1 MYLKLHFLKKIFLIY
16 IKKLKNF
23 IYATLIKIF
32 NKIQL
37 SKEKKFFSIQPNKY
51 CNKVKKNLELF
62 ILNKFFMTDIIS
74 KQKLD
79 ILLAKEENVI
89 NWNEVLEKSKK
100 TFGSDIYESWIKNIN
115 LKKEFNHY
123 VILSVPTRF
132 VRDWIVSRYA
142 DKILDVI
149 KIYKKSIQR
158 LEFLIEE
165 TQEKSDQ
172 FILSKK
178 NKITSIENSLLNYN
192 RFSLN
197 NRFDNFVVGESNEL
211 AYTAARKICVESAHY
226 NPLFIYSSVG
236 MGKTHLLNAI
246 GLEVRNSK
254 KVMFIS
260 AERFMY
266 HFIRSLKNKEMVKFK
281 DLFRGANIFIIDDI
295 QFVNGKEA
303 MQEEFF
309 HTFNAL
315 IERGSQIVI
324 SSDRPP
330 FSLDRIQERIKS
342 RMSGGLVIDIQP
354 PDLDLRIKILKSKFE
369 EIKKN
374 FNENYDLSEELF
386 KFLATEVTSS
396 VREMVGALNRVLAF
410 SKMNTKSPNIYEC
423 KRILKDFINS
433 NNKSINVEF
442 IQNLVASHFNL
453 NIKELLSARRSR
465 SLARPR
471 QIAMYLA
478 KQHTT
483 NSLPDIGRKFSNR
496 DHTTVIHAVKKIDE
510 LIKKDNDI
518 RQSVIELKKKLL

>member
-1 MYLKLHFLKKIFLIY
+1 
-16 IKKLKNF
+16 
-23 IYATLIKIF
+23 
-32 NKIQL
+32 
-37 SKEKKFFSIQPNKY
+37 
-51 CNKVKKNLELF
+51 
-62 ILNKFFMTDIIS
+62 MTDILS
-74 KQKLD
+74 KQTSNVLV
-79 ILLAKEENVI
+79 AKEENLL
-89 NWNEVLEKSKK
+89 NWNETVEKLKK
-100 TFGSDIYESWIKNIN
+100 TFGNDIYESWIKNIN

-149 KIYKKSIQR
+149 KTFKRSIQR
-158 LEFLIEE
+158 LEFSIEE
-165 TQEKSDQ
+165 NQEKTVQSV
-172 FILSKK
+172 FSKK
-178 NKITSIENSLLNYN
+178 NKITPIENSLLNYN
-192 RFSLN
+192 RFSPN
-197 NRFDNFVVGESNEL
+197 YRFDNFIVGESNEL
-211 AYTAARKICVESAHY
+211 AYTAARKICVQSAHY

-246 GLEVRNSK
+246 GLEVTNSK
-254 KVMFIS
+254 KVIFIS

-266 HFIRSLKNKEMVKFK
+266 HFIRSIKNNDMVKFK

-330 FSLDRIQERIKS
+330 SDLDRIQERIRS
-342 RMSGGLVIDIQP
+342 RMSGGLVIDIQQ
-354 PDLDLRIKILKSKFE
+354 PDLDLRIKILKIKFE
-369 EIKKN
+369 EIKMN
-374 FNENYDLSEELF
+374 FKENYDLSDEVL
-386 KFLATEVTSS
+386 KFLASEVTSS
-396 VREMVGALNRVLAF
+396 IREVVGALNRVLAF
-410 SKMNTKSPNIYEC
+410 SKINTKSPNIYEC

-433 NNKSINVEF
+433 NNKSVNVEL

-453 NIKELLSARRSR
+453 NIQELLSPRRSR

-496 DHTTVIHAVKKIDE
+496 DHTTVIHAVKKIEE
-510 LIKKDNDI
+510 LIKRDNDI
-518 RQSVIELKKKLL
+518 KQSVFELKKKLV

>member
-1 MYLKLHFLKKIFLIY
+1 MKDL
-16 IKKLKNF
+16 
-23 IYATLIKIF
+23 
-32 NKIQL
+32 L
-37 SKEKKFFSIQPNKY
+37 SK
-51 CNKVKKNLELF
+51 
-62 ILNKFFMTDIIS
+62 T
-74 KQKLD
+74 KQANVLA
-79 ILLAKEENVI
+79 AKEENI
-89 NWNEVLEKSKK
+89 LNWTEVLSKLK
-100 TFGSDIYESWIKNIN
+100 ITFGSDVYESWIKNIN
-115 LKKEFNHY
+115 LNKEFNHY

-142 DKILDVI
+142 DKILDEI
-149 KIYKKSIQR
+149 KIFKKSIQR

-165 TQEKSDQ
+165 SSEKSNQ
-172 FILSKK
+172 LPFAKK
-178 NKITSIENSLLNYN
+178 NKITHIESSLLNYN
-192 RFSLN
+192 RFNSN

-211 AYTAARKICVESAHY
+211 AYTAARKICIQSAHY
-226 NPLFIYSSVG
+226 NPLFIYSAVG
-236 MGKTHLLNAI
+236 MGKTHLLNSI
-246 GLEVRNSK
+246 GLEVGQTK

-266 HFIRSLKNKEMVKFK
+266 HFIRSIKNNEMVKFK
-281 DLFRGANIFIIDDI
+281 DFFRGANIFIIDDI

-315 IERGSQIVI
+315 IERGSQVVI

-330 FSLDRIQERIKS
+330 SDLDKIQERIRS

-354 PDLDLRIKILKSKFE
+354 PDLDLRIRILKSKFE
-369 EIKKN
+369 EIKTN
-374 FNENYDLSEELF
+374 FKENYELNEEVF
-386 KFLATEVTSS
+386 KFLASEVTSS
-396 VREMVGALNRVLAF
+396 VREMIGALNRILAF
-410 SKMNTKSPNIYEC
+410 SKINTKSPNIYEC
-423 KRILKDFINS
+423 RRILKDFINS

-453 NIKELLSARRSR
+453 NIQELLSPRRSR

-510 LIKKDNDI
+510 LLKKDNDI
-518 RQSVIELKKKLL
+518 KQSVAELKKKLL

>member
-1 MYLKLHFLKKIFLIY
+1 M
-16 IKKLKNF
+16 
-23 IYATLIKIF
+23 TT
-32 NKIQL
+32 
-37 SKEKKFFSIQPNKY
+37 
-51 CNKVKKNLELF
+51 
-62 ILNKFFMTDIIS
+62 ILP
-74 KQKLD
+74 KQNTD
-79 ILLAKEENVI
+79 ILLAKEENLL
-89 NWNEVLEKSKK
+89 NWDEILGEFKQ
-100 TFGSDIYESWIKNIN
+100 TFGNDIYESWIKNIY

-123 VILSVPTRF
+123 VVLSAPTRF

-149 KIYKKSIQR
+149 IKFKPSIQR

-165 TQEKSDQ
+165 SQEKSDQ
-172 FILSKK
+172 FISTKK
-178 NKITSIENSLLNYN
+178 NKISSIANSLLNYN
-192 RFSLN
+192 RFSPN
-197 NRFDNFVVGESNEL
+197 NRFDNFIVGESNEL
-211 AYTAARKICVESAHY
+211 AYTAARKVCIQSAHY

-246 GLEVRNSK
+246 GLEVGNSK

-266 HFIRSLKNKEMVKFK
+266 HFIKSIKNNEMVKFK
-281 DLFRGANIFIIDDI
+281 DFFRRADIFIIDDI
-295 QFVNGKEA
+295 QFANGKEA

-315 IERGSQIVI
+315 IEKGSQIVI

-330 FSLDRIQERIKS
+330 SDLDKVQEKIKS

-354 PDLDLRIKILKSKFE
+354 PDLNLRIKILKSKFE
-369 EIKKN
+369 EIKIN
-374 FNENYDLSEELF
+374 FKENYSLSDEIFE
-386 KFLATEVTSS
+386 FLASEITSNI
-396 VREMVGALNRVLAF
+396 REMIGALNRVLAF
-410 SKMNTKSPNIYEC
+410 SKINTKSPNVYEC
-423 KRILKDFINS
+423 KRILKDFVNS
-433 NNKSINVEF
+433 NIKVVNVEF

-453 NIKELLSARRSR
+453 NIHDLLSPRRPR

-478 KQHTT
+478 KQYTT

-510 LIKKDNDI
+510 LIKKDNEI
-518 RQSVIELKKKLL
+518 RQSIIEIKKKLI